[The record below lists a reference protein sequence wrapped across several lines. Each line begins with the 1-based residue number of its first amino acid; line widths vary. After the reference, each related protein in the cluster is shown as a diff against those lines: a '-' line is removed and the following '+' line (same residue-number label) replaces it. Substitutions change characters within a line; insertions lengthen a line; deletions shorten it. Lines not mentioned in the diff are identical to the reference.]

1 LGLNLINF
9 DDMAQSNQNSALE
22 ALEQM
27 CERLNE
33 VVQTAPLEQ
42 AQLQLDTQ
50 KLQAERNVKWLDE
63 ALGLLNSLS
72 TADNQQQLSQSLK
85 NAEIFV
91 SKSTNDDYDKSVNS
105 DHLSKNN

>member
-1 LGLNLINF
+1 
-9 DDMAQSNQNSALE
+9 MTQPNQNQSLE

-27 CERLNE
+27 YKRLNE

-42 AQLQLDTQ
+42 AQRQLDSQ
-50 KLQAERNVKWLDE
+50 SQQAQSNVKWLDE

-72 TADNQQQLSQSLK
+72 TVDDQQQLSQLLK
-85 NAEIFV
+85 NAENFV
-91 SKSTNDDYDKSVNS
+91 SKSSNDDYDKIGHS